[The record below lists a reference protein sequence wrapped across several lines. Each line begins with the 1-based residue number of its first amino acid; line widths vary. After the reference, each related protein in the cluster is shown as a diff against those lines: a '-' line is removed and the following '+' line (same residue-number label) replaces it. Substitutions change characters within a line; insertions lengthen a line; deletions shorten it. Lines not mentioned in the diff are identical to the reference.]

1 MNDLDNGIEKLYQD
15 YWAIHAQKLDSH
27 SPIEIAA
34 VLMAHAMT
42 LYKTV
47 LDDDDYNKMVDDIG
61 RMRNDVKPLTPDQGF
76 YH

>member
-1 MNDLDNGIEKLYQD
+1 MNDLDSGIERLYQE
-15 YWAIHAQKLDSH
+15 YWEIHAEKLSNH
-27 SPIEIAA
+27 SPMEVAA

-47 LDDDDYNKMVDDIG
+47 LDDDDYNKMVDDIS
-61 RMRNDVKPLTPDQGF
+61 RMRNDVKTLTPEQGY